1 MPRHIAVLL
10 GVGGVGK
17 TTLVY
22 RLMGLSIRPTVT
34 LRPGIYRLYI
44 ANKEI
49 NLIDMPGQYVFEVVQ
64 NFARMWSF
72 YVDKAVYMYDV
83 LDYDTLR
90 SLVEIHSGLLDR
102 GIKPFK
108 RLAVVGNK
116 MDLAREYG
124 VQIEADEIAQNI
136 GANEIF
142 YISALRDDPRDLV
155 RVIL

>member
-1 MPRHIAVLL
+1 MRHIVVLL

-17 TTLVY
+17 TTLAY

-34 LRPGIYRLYI
+34 LRPGIYRLYLS
-44 ANKEI
+44 NREV
-49 NLIDMPGQYVFEVVQ
+49 NLIDVPGQYVLEVVQ

-83 LDYDTLR
+83 LQYDTLKA
-90 SLVEIHSGLLDR
+90 LVEIHSGLLDR

-116 MDLAREYG
+116 MDLARELG
-124 VQIEADEIAQNI
+124 FQIEADEIASAV
-136 GANEIF
+136 GAREVY
-142 YISALRDDPRDLV
+142 YISALKDDPRDLV
-155 RVIL
+155 KVIL

>member
-49 NLIDMPGQYVFEVVQ
+49 NLIDVPGQYVFEVVQ

-90 SLVEIHSGLLDR
+90 SLVEIHSGLLNR

>member
-1 MPRHIAVLL
+1 MRHIVVLL

-17 TTLVY
+17 TTLAY

-34 LRPGIYRLYI
+34 LRPGIYRLYLS
-44 ANKEI
+44 NREV
-49 NLIDMPGQYVFEVVQ
+49 NLIDVPGQYVFEVVQ

-83 LDYDTLR
+83 LQYDTLKA
-90 SLVEIHSGLLDR
+90 LVEIHSGLLDR

-116 MDLAREYG
+116 MDLARELG
-124 VQIEADEIAQNI
+124 FQIEADEIASAV
-136 GANEIF
+136 GAREVY
-142 YISALRDDPRDLV
+142 YISALKDDPRDLV
-155 RVIL
+155 KVIL

>member
-49 NLIDMPGQYVFEVVQ
+49 NLIDVPGQYVFEVVQ

-90 SLVEIHSGLLDR
+90 SLVEIHSRLLDR